1 MDMAEKSFLLL
12 LLSPLCVVVIQYTHG
27 ITHSQWANLP
37 PSWGRSDDPCGMNWD
52 GVVCEK
58 SRVTVVKLS
67 STGIKGTLSPDIGQL
82 TGLWSLDL
90 SLNNLFGGPLSPNI
104 GNLKQL
110 KTMILAGCSFSGS
123 IPNELGNLYQLCFLA
138 LNSNKFSGTVPAS
151 LGGLSNLYLLDL
163 SDNQLSG
170 PSPISTKKAH
180 GLDQLV
186 NTKHFHFSKNKFSG
200 NIPETLFSPNMSLI
214 HLYLS
219 DNTFEPSETPAC
231 FLELSSLTVLAE
243 HQSLELHFCLSIPGF
258 DGFPGSSV
266 SRCDNCYI
274 VQSLESSFWIKLGPS
289 PGSVFLQNPM
299 LDSDAYLELQVKLFP
314 SDGIDFN
321 RSEIIRIGFDL
332 SNQIYQAPS
341 MFGTYYFNGTPCPFP
356 AWANNVNDKDGAT
369 QLKGARWFS
378 YDELRKITNNFSEAN
393 ANGSGGYGKVYR
405 ALLPSCQ
412 KVAIKRAQLGSMQ
425 GGLEF
430 KAEIEMLS
438 RVHHKNQIPIGFGRL
453 VERAIRCV
461 EETSARRPTMREV
474 VKEIEEILHYNGPD
488 TNTSSAP
495 SSTTDFWNAKGA
507 FYHLYDEPLPRK
519 VGKGNAFDYSGR
531 L

>member
-67 STGIKGTLSPDIGQL
+67 STGIKGTLSADIGQL

-90 SLNNLFGGPLSPNI
+90 SLNNLLGGPLSPNI

-138 LNSNKFSGTVPAS
+138 LNSNKFSGTVPSS

-214 HLYLS
+214 HLRPDKNYLS
-219 DNTFEPSETPAC
+219 GPVPANINNLTQ
-231 FLELSSLTVLAE
+231 FTELFVLYDQGLMGFRAPRFRDVTNATLSS
-243 HQSLELHFCLSIPGF
+243 H
-258 DGFPGSSV
+258 
-266 SRCDNCYI
+266 
-274 VQSLESSFWIKLGPS
+274 
-289 PGSVFLQNPM
+289 
-299 LDSDAYLELQVKLFP
+299 
-314 SDGIDFN
+314 
-321 RSEIIRIGFDL
+321 
-332 SNQIYQAPS
+332 
-341 MFGTYYFNGTPCPFP
+341 
-356 AWANNVNDKDGAT
+356 
-369 QLKGARWFS
+369 
-378 YDELRKITNNFSEAN
+378 
-393 ANGSGGYGKVYR
+393 
-405 ALLPSCQ
+405 
-412 KVAIKRAQLGSMQ
+412 
-425 GGLEF
+425 
-430 KAEIEMLS
+430 
-438 RVHHKNQIPIGFGRL
+438 
-453 VERAIRCV
+453 
-461 EETSARRPTMREV
+461 
-474 VKEIEEILHYNGPD
+474 
-488 TNTSSAP
+488 
-495 SSTTDFWNAKGA
+495 
-507 FYHLYDEPLPRK
+507 
-519 VGKGNAFDYSGR
+519 
-531 L
+531 